1 MNELIRLVADN
12 GMDRAVYLG
21 FHVLG
26 FIAVFLFVVWYGR
39 KVGFPAWKSVL
50 TVLIVYPVI
59 YAWMYVLCWME
70 TGFQTF
76 GGNNI
81 VRVFV
86 YVPLA
91 GIPVAK
97 LLNMERIKMLSLLA
111 FAPLMVHGISHL
123 GCMFPGCCN
132 GYPSDWGLYCIWTGD
147 IRFPI
152 QPIEAIGA
160 LAIIWILLCRAKK
173 KNYVPDG
180 LEFPIM
186 LALFGSSRFV
196 FEFFRDNSKM
206 VWGMSNLAFHALF
219 MCVVGMT
226 RIYIA
231 KREKA
236 VAAEP

>member
-1 MNELIRLVADN
+1 MNELIRMIEDKGLEN
-12 GMDRAVYLG
+12 TVYIG

-26 FIAVFLFVVWYGR
+26 FIAVFAFVVWYG
-39 KVGFPAWKSVL
+39 KKLGFPAWKSVL
-50 TVLIVYPVI
+50 TVLIVYPII
-59 YAWMYVLCWME
+59 YGWMYVVCWVE
-70 TGFQTF
+70 SGFRVF

-86 YVPLA
+86 YVPVA
-91 GIPVAK
+91 GIPVAR
-97 LLNMERIKMLSLLA
+97 LLRVDRKKMLSLLA

-132 GYPSDWGLYCIWTGD
+132 GYPSAWGIYCPWTGD

-186 LALFGSSRFV
+186 LTLYGSSRFV
-196 FEFFRDNSKM
+196 FEFLRDNYKM
-206 VWGMSNLAFHALF
+206 VWGISNLAFHALF
-219 MCVVGMT
+219 MCAVGMIW
-226 RIYIA
+226 IYIA
-231 KREKA
+231 KRKKA
-236 VAAEP
+236 VAAQL